1 MANAPYTLVV
11 YVTRIQYVLNA
22 RRKLY
27 NKYGKLTK
35 DKEWPKMPDGS
46 RLRFIPMFRGD
57 IDDEKMKTKL
67 LHTLLQQAQSKAR
80 DVSFDID
87 IYDIHDRK
95 SYLGTRSMD
104 DIIHIAVSNEDEG
117 GNIPIFKHI
126 ARRWTPNA
134 IKIEYQVVVQNT
146 MIDKATKFLRKM
158 RNTLKENFGDEI
170 MKHINN
176 RQYLKIS
183 PNQHGS

>member
-57 IDDEKMKTKL
+57 IDDEK
-67 LHTLLQQAQSKAR
+67 
-80 DVSFDID
+80 
-87 IYDIHDRK
+87 
-95 SYLGTRSMD
+95 
-104 DIIHIAVSNEDEG
+104 
-117 GNIPIFKHI
+117 
-126 ARRWTPNA
+126 
-134 IKIEYQVVVQNT
+134 
-146 MIDKATKFLRKM
+146 
-158 RNTLKENFGDEI
+158 
-170 MKHINN
+170 
-176 RQYLKIS
+176 
-183 PNQHGS
+183 